1 MSGPAGN
8 PSSMVLFRARSRLC
22 ALPAS
27 QIVEAMRPRPIETL
41 ADMPAFVLGLSLVR
55 GALIPVVDVG
65 AVLGADDSPR
75 TTRFLT
81 LRIGERCVA
90 LAVEAVIGV
99 RNISAGSL
107 QQLPPLL
114 REATTSV
121 IADIATLDESF
132 LLVFRAARLLTKE
145 MQDALD
151 LQEA

>member
-1 MSGPAGN
+1 
-8 PSSMVLFRARSRLC
+8 MVLLKSRSRLC

-27 QIVEAMRPRPIETL
+27 QIVETMRPLPVEAL
-41 ADMPAFVLGLSLVR
+41 ADMPPFVLGLCLVR
-55 GALIPVVDVG
+55 GAVIPVVDVG
-65 AVLGADDSPR
+65 AVLGAEDAPR

-90 LAVEAVIGV
+90 LAVEAVVGV
-99 RNISAGSL
+99 QDISSASL

-121 IADIATLDESF
+121 IADIATLDEAF
-132 LLVFRAARLLTKE
+132 LLVLRAARLLPE
-145 MQDALD
+145 QMQDALA